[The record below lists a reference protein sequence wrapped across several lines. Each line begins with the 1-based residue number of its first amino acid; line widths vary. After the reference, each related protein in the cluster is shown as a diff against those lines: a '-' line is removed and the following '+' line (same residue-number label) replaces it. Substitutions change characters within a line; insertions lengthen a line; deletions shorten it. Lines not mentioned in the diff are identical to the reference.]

1 MIITSGIY
9 RGIPISAPKGT
20 QTRPT
25 LAKIRQAI
33 FNMIR
38 PCVES
43 RVVFDFFSGTGALGF
58 EALSN
63 GASKVYFV
71 DKLHGDI
78 LEKNAEKLKVDR
90 RSYVFIKGDF
100 TLAAEKLK
108 NMKLKAG
115 LIFADPPYNKGYI
128 NMLLQSLLYNDILSD
143 DGLVVIELHLDEKK
157 EMETKLQCWT
167 IIREKKYGDTFIL
180 CLKKAEV
187 PNG

>member
-9 RGIPISAPKGT
+9 RGIPLSAPKGD

-25 LAKIRQAI
+25 LAKTRQAI

-38 PCVES
+38 PYIDGQI
-43 RVVFDFFSGTGALGF
+43 VFDFFSGTGALGF

-63 GASKVYFV
+63 GAAKAYFV

-78 LEKNAEKLKVDR
+78 LEKNAAKLRVEKHA
-90 RSYVFIKGDF
+90 YGFIKGDF
-100 TLAAEKLK
+100 KDAAETFK

-115 LIFADPPYNKGYI
+115 LVFADPPYNKGYVKI
-128 NMLLQSLLYNDILSD
+128 LLQTLLDNDILND
-143 DGLVVIELHLDEKK
+143 DALVVVELHLDEKA
-157 EMETKLQCWT
+157 ENEGELQQWK
-167 IIREKKYGDTFIL
+167 ILKEKKYGDTFVW

-187 PNG
+187 KNG